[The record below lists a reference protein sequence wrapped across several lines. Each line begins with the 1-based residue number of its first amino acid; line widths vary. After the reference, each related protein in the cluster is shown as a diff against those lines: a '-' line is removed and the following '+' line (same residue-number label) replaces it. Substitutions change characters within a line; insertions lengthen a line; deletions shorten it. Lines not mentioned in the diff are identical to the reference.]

1 MLNIPESVKTLFK
14 TDGTHKN
21 FRVQFPNGE
30 FPDITNE
37 NIVRESLHFTES
49 ICSQDVFRFGLAE
62 ASVLEFE
69 TVNVG
74 NMYGMTINAYI
85 EIDVSS
91 LTAAEIAEIE
101 AGTWDG
107 VLVDVSDS
115 DIGCSYFRLPLGVFR
130 VQSCPRNHETMTHRQ
145 VTAYSVTAL
154 TGLTNL
160 PYDGPAPKIDVGFNG
175 MAAIDTGEG
184 LTEIQSKNVSTTTTT
199 YSFGSG
205 MDENGNSWRMM
216 LLKGTHDSPS
226 SALWSE
232 TYVYSS
238 GNSASWGDL
247 FYVDSN
253 YTEAKLSAFR
263 KSIADA
269 LDTAGF
275 DLTYE
280 RDSGKV
286 YSTNREFL
294 DKRSSFRLP
303 FVTYERVA
311 YLLPDLDPD
320 EPVRTN
326 VCWSK
331 IYRNIY
337 PNKYVPIVRAEDDAA
352 FRFVDPPE
360 ASDIYTWITYI
371 DAINEWPH
379 PGYNPYNMRGMPQI
393 DEGDSIFLRLTHGLE
408 TIDIDLPTPAGGL
421 KVNSIRRFKVND
433 KGTII
438 TVNADGEIPNSG
450 GGSNPIQAWFTYTDR
465 SVLKSYYVSWLEMHG
480 ELFRAGRDGNGKS
493 VSLDTSQ
500 SISILPTEYSEV
512 WWDEYDVDSVGT
524 VEVTYND
531 TNDGLMT
538 TRVNIGLGT
547 SVYLLTD
554 NDALINFLSMNYA
567 ELSALLNGSFA
578 QHAAKINFTPFELT
592 AVGMPWLEAGDPLE
606 IVTQSGE
613 TVKSFIMRRELSG
626 LQLLTDEIDSK
637 GGEIAEEATVWLV

>member
-14 TDGTHKN
+14 TDGTRKN

-30 FPDITNE
+30 YPDITNE

-74 NMYGMTINAYI
+74 NMYGMTINAFI

-91 LTAAEIAEIE
+91 LSAEEINDIE
-101 AGTWDG
+101 AGSWDG
-107 VLVDVSDS
+107 ALVDLSSS
-115 DIGCSYFRLPLGVFR
+115 DIGYSFYRVPLGVFR
-130 VQSCPRNHETMTHRQ
+130 VQDCPRNHETMTHRQ

-160 PYDGPAPKIDVGFNG
+160 PYDGPAPQIEVGFNG
-175 MAAIDTGEG
+175 MIAIDTGEG
-184 LTEIQSKNVSTTTTT
+184 LTEIQSRNVSTTTTT
-199 YSFGSG
+199 YSFGNG
-205 MDENGNSWRMM
+205 MDENGNIWSMM
-216 LLKGTHDSPS
+216 LLKGSHDSPS

-280 RDSGKV
+280 RNSGKV
-286 YSTNREFL
+286 YRTNREFL

-311 YLLPDLDPD
+311 YLWPDLDPD

-331 IYRNIY
+331 IYRNIN

-360 ASDIYTWITYI
+360 QSQIRTWMSYI
-371 DAINEWPH
+371 DAINEWPN
-379 PGYNPYNMRGMPQI
+379 PGYNPHSMRGMPQI
-393 DEGDSIFLRLTHGLE
+393 AEGDTIFLRLKHGLE

-421 KVNSIRRFKVND
+421 KVNSIRRFTVDD
-433 KGTII
+433 KGTILTI
-438 TVNADGEIPNSG
+438 NADGEIPNSG

-465 SVLKSYYVSWLEMHG
+465 SVLRSYYVSWLETHG

-493 VSLDTSQ
+493 VSLDSGQ
-500 SISILPTEYSEV
+500 AVSILPSEYSEA

-538 TRVNIGLGT
+538 TRVKIGSGS
-547 SVYLLTD
+547 SVYMLTD
-554 NDALINFLSMNYA
+554 NEALTEFLTMSYT
-567 ELSALLNGSFA
+567 ELSNMLNGNFA
-578 QHAAKINFTPFELT
+578 QNASKINFTPFELQ
-592 AVGMPWLEAGDPLE
+592 AVGMPWLEAGDPVE
-606 IVTQSGE
+606 IETQTGE

-626 LQLLTDEIDSK
+626 VQLLTDEIEAK